1 MNKFQKRLRKL
12 SKNTNSA
19 LVIGTAFGQLE
30 QLLDVYST
38 IFVVNEDGTEL
49 KAKNLIYRQ
58 SIERLDSIVNVGAV
72 FFDIEHISKLES
84 LQTFWKKNNSL
95 IFIEGGDPL
104 PRNLSKPL
112 YDSGWGCTSLQG
124 IFHVWEYYR

>member
-1 MNKFQKRLRKL
+1 MNKIKKRLSKL
-12 SKNTNSA
+12 SKNAGNA

-30 QLLDVYST
+30 QLLDLYST
-38 IFVVNEDGTEL
+38 IFVVNEDTTEL

-58 SIERLDSIVNVGAV
+58 SIERLDSIVHVGAV
-72 FFDIEHISKLES
+72 FFDIKHISKLES

-104 PRNLSKPL
+104 PRDLSKPL

-124 IFHVWEYYR
+124 EFHVWEKQQ